1 MDTSQSDSK
10 INHLM
15 IPERDFQ
22 KFIYQRHFSKANYQF
37 KKFQIRF
44 KSLQTMKQ
52 KSSQLYRS
60 KIQLGTT
67 WAHIE

>member
-1 MDTSQSDSK
+1 MDTSKSDSK

-22 KFIYQRHFSKANYQF
+22 KFVYQRHFSKANYQF

-44 KSLQTMKQ
+44 KSLQTVRNRNPVNYPGVKFN
-52 KSSQLYRS
+52 
-60 KIQLGTT
+60 
-67 WAHIE
+67 

>member
-1 MDTSQSDSK
+1 MDTSKSDSK

-22 KFIYQRHFSKANYQF
+22 KFVYQRHFSKANYQF

-44 KSLQTMKQ
+44 KSLQTV
-52 KSSQLYRS
+52 
-60 KIQLGTT
+60 
-67 WAHIE
+67 